1 MLKDRINEYFTLSPR
16 RILQRCA
23 RDVCALLRAQDSAS
37 TLSGKDD
44 ITACSPFSHPIAI
57 QPKEPADDSH
67 ASRSISN
74 PIKLPRPSFPS
85 QTAAISCFAHHPQKR
100 ARCSHGSTTACLW
113 SMALLPAVQSTLA
126 GLCYS
131 QSDPCVVLA
140 VTSFHLQT
148 VLTLPI
154 MTPEAC
160 RGHTC
165 TRHPLQALHSRDLL
179 VDIATTIN
187 NMFFEYEFV
196 FSKFVVAARRT
207 TK

>member
-44 ITACSPFSHPIAI
+44 ITAGSPFSHPIAI
-57 QPKEPADDSH
+57 RPKEPADDSH

-74 PIKLPRPSFPS
+74 PINYHAHPSPPKQHQYPASRIIPKSARDAVMDRQRLACGAWPCYLPSNPRS
-85 QTAAISCFAHHPQKR
+85 R
-100 ARCSHGSTTACLW
+100 
-113 SMALLPAVQSTLA
+113 V
-126 GLCYS
+126 CYS

-165 TRHPLQALHSRDLL
+165 TRHPSQALHSRDLL